1 MLITSSSQSSASAN
15 SVSVLEKPSQKNADL
30 HVYSDHKAAFSERV
44 TKDLNSG
51 RLAPDANAMVDAVL
65 YPGKATSPKVQVKT
79 FAVNGIQAND
89 ILFIQRVPPVS
100 DGPNIV
106 LYVPEKDGGSFQTFT
121 TREEM
126 NTWLKA
132 VAGDPQRLNAFAKH
146 FAETGYPGRTQ
157 SVFDTMAQFKNNDI
171 NAVVG
176 PFANEYSD
184 IFGRLDTGASAPPV
198 SVNGLS
204 NLKAERESPEG
215 RVLYSGLRP
224 DGEKVYFQFDAYGNL
239 LGDGDRGNFYFL
251 NNGVNS
257 SRPLVPL
264 SEQAFKQK
272 VANQSLDNVGAN
284 DIRGFYDELLNHLEH
299 PFSGLGEALQVFGVN
314 KNTADTVERYF
325 DNPVSALLLDLNKNN
340 QIGNVFGVDK
350 STMDGVLKGVG
361 DVAQGFVPVYGQARG
376 IAMLLAKAIRNEPMT
391 DQEVRDLGDALG
403 LKPDSPAMKNLPMR
417 GAPGN
422 PAGPLPVPQT
432 AEVNTPIEKSPVTE
446 VEEPSPAGP
455 ATTPQYPGIRSV
467 SFRGEN
473 RYFAAETPDAG
484 DGEHYLLRVKDPND
498 PTRLVSSGII
508 AKPDNT
514 GVWVRRGTSGGGGG
528 SSKSAA
534 PQASASGGGSTGFL
548 ENLLKQRNETPGA
561 TPGITSVAQL
571 KAEDFPVPAR
581 IYRAHTGTE
590 NPSVTG
596 LRRAAG
602 TTTSGDDYL
611 AAIIKH
617 TARQGGSNGEVM
629 SFSTQGMKAES
640 FARQY
645 STNNNKVP
653 VYTVDTTQDPSA
665 FRTVPDI
672 ILKDGERLVRE
683 GKITKATLL
692 QAIDKVQLNEQE
704 VFYVKGDVPPQYLI
718 L

>member
-1 MLITSSSQSSASAN
+1 MP
-15 SVSVLEKPSQKNADL
+15 EKPSVKQGDL
-30 HVYSDHKAAFSERV
+30 HKQIDNKANFSQSV
-44 TKDLNSG
+44 TRDLNTG
-51 RLAPDANAMVDAVL
+51 RLAPDASAMVDAVL
-65 YPGKATSPKVQVKT
+65 SPGKAPLPKVQVKT

-100 DGPNIV
+100 DGPNVV
-106 LYVPEKDGGSFQTFT
+106 LYVPEKDVGSFHAFK

-132 VAGDPQRLNAFAKH
+132 LAGDPQRLGAFAKH
-146 FAETGYPGRTQ
+146 FAESGYPGRTQ
-157 SVFDTMAQFKNNDI
+157 IVLDTMAQFKNNDI

-176 PFANEYSD
+176 PYANENSD
-184 IFGRLDTGASAPPV
+184 IFARLDKGASAPPL
-198 SVNGLS
+198 SVNGLIT
-204 NLKAERESPEG
+204 LKAERESPEG
-215 RVLYSGLRP
+215 RVLYSGVRP

-239 LGDGDRGNFYFL
+239 QGDGDKGNFYFL

-257 SRPLVPL
+257 GRPLVPL

-272 VANQSLDNVGAN
+272 VANESLDNVGAN

-299 PFSGLGEALQVFGVN
+299 PFSGLGEALQVFGVD

-325 DNPVSALLLDLNKNN
+325 DNPFSALLLDLNKNN
-340 QIGNVFGVDK
+340 QIGKVFGVDK

-361 DVAQGFVPVYGQARG
+361 DVAQGFVPVYGQVRG
-376 IAMLLAKAIRNEPMT
+376 LATLLAKAIRNEPMT
-391 DQEVRDLGDALG
+391 DQEVRDLGDAMG
-403 LKPDSPAMKNLPMR
+403 LKPNSPAMRNLPILDAS
-417 GAPGN
+417 GK
-422 PAGPLPVPQT
+422 PAGSLPASKIV
-432 AEVNTPIEKSPVTE
+432 EVKAPIEKTPVESTAVSGKRPTE
-446 VEEPSPAGP
+446 VEEASVAEPPTA
-455 ATTPQYPGIRSV
+455 PQHPGFRSV

-498 PTRLVSSGII
+498 PTQLVSSGII
-508 AKPDNT
+508 AKPSDT
-514 GVWVRRGTSGGGGG
+514 GEWVRRGVSGGGVG

-534 PQASASGGGSTGFL
+534 PQASANGGGPTEFL
-548 ENLLKQRNETPGA
+548 EKLLKQRNETPGA
-561 TPGITSVAQL
+561 TPGITSVAAL

-581 IYRAHTGTE
+581 IYRAHTGPE

-629 SFSTQGMKAES
+629 SFSTREMKAES
-640 FARQY
+640 FAKQY

-653 VYTVDTTQDPSA
+653 VYTVDTTRDPSA

-672 ILKDGERLVRE
+672 ILKDGERLVRD

-692 QAIDKVQLNEQE
+692 QAIDKLELNEQE
-704 VFYVKGDVPPQYLI
+704 VFYVKGDLPPQYLI

>member
-1 MLITSSSQSSASAN
+1 MLITSSSQSSATAN
-15 SVSVLEKPSQKNADL
+15 SVSVREKRSQKNADP

-44 TKDLNSG
+44 TSDLNNG

-65 YPGKATSPKVQVKT
+65 YPGKATLPKVQVKT

-89 ILFIQRVPPVS
+89 ILFIQRVPPVP

-106 LYVPEKDGGSFQTFT
+106 LYVPEKDGGSFQAFN

-126 NTWLKA
+126 NTWLKTL
-132 VAGDPQRLNAFAKH
+132 AGDPQRLEAFAKH
-146 FAETGYPGRTQ
+146 FAESGYPGRTQ
-157 SVFDTMAQFKNNDI
+157 SVLDTMAQFKNNDI

-176 PFANEYSD
+176 PFANEHSD
-184 IFGRLDTGASAPPV
+184 IFGRLDKGASAPPV

-204 NLKAERESPEG
+204 NLKTERESPEG

-239 LGDGDRGNFYFL
+239 LGDGDKGNFYFL

-257 SRPLVPL
+257 GRPLVPL

-272 VANQSLDNVGAN
+272 VTNQSLDNVGAN

-314 KNTADTVERYF
+314 QNTADTVERYF
-325 DNPVSALLLDLNKNN
+325 DNPFSALLLDLNKNN

-350 STMDGVLKGVG
+350 PTMDGVLKGVG

-376 IAMLLAKAIRNEPMT
+376 LATLLTKAIHNEPMT

-403 LKPDSPAMKNLPMR
+403 LKPDSPARKNLPM
-417 GAPGN
+417 PGSPGK
-422 PAGPLPVPQT
+422 PAGSLPGSKT
-432 AEVNTPIEKSPVTE
+432 AEVNTPTENTPVTE
-446 VEEPSPAGP
+446 VEEPSPAAP
-455 ATTPQYPGIRSV
+455 SATPQYPGFRSV
-467 SFRGEN
+467 SFQGEN

-498 PTRLVSSGII
+498 PARLVSSGII

-514 GVWVRRGTSGGGGG
+514 GGWVRRGVSGGGGS

-571 KAEDFPVPAR
+571 QAENFPVPAR

-629 SFSTQGMKAES
+629 SFSTREMKAES